1 MRGTVHSELIAML
14 QNWCETNAPNRS
26 CRTISVHVLLSHLAE
41 ADFVPLARNV
51 VLVILI
57 GADEDEI
64 R

>member
-1 MRGTVHSELIAML
+1 M
-14 QNWCETNAPNRS
+14 
-26 CRTISVHVLLSHLAE
+26 HVLLSHLAE
-41 ADFVPLARNV
+41 ADFVRLARNV